1 MISTLICLLLSLLI
15 FQPSQV
21 FASDSSFYFATV
33 KEISR
38 ESKTSNSDGKVI
50 KTSQTLKLEIT
61 SKDQKGQ
68 TVTSENSSE
77 YDKIRLYKKGDKVIL
92 YQTTNPENQTVF
104 VIADNNRL
112 NSLGLLLVI
121 FIIVTLLITK
131 TKGLGAFLG
140 MIISFLIIFLFTLPK
155 LNQGANPFF
164 IAVTTSL
171 LIIPATFYS
180 SHGFNKKTT
189 YATIGT
195 IISLAITIIV
205 AQIFVDLSQLTGFAS
220 EEAGFLS
227 TSSQTPIN
235 IKSLLLA
242 GIIIGTLGVLDDIT
256 VSQASIVLKLHKTK
270 PDLKTTD
277 LYQQSMSIG
286 KDHIASMVNTLILVY
301 TGASL
306 PLLLLFINNPEN
318 PLYLIN
324 HEIIAEEIVRTL
336 VSSLGLVIAVPIT
349 TFISVQHI
357 KK

>member
-1 MISTLICLLLSLLI
+1 MIATLIGLLLSIVL
-15 FQPSQV
+15 FQSSPAIASEPS
-21 FASDSSFYFATV
+21 FFFATV
-33 KEISR
+33 KEITK
-38 ESKTSNSDGKVI
+38 ESKTSNSDGKII
-50 KTSQTLKLEIT
+50 KTSQTINLEIT
-61 SKDQKGQ
+61 SKDQKNQ
-68 TVTSENSSE
+68 IVTSENSSE
-77 YDKIRLYKKGDKVIL
+77 YDKIKLYKRGDKVVL
-92 YQTTNPENQTVF
+92 YQTTDPENQTIF

-112 NSLGLLLVI
+112 NSLGILLAI
-121 FIIVTLLITK
+121 FVVVTLLITK

-140 MIISFLIIFLFTLPK
+140 MAISFLIIFLFTLPK

-164 IAVTTSL
+164 IAITTSL

-195 IISLAITIIV
+195 LISLAITIAI

-227 TSSQTPIN
+227 ASSPTPIN

-256 VSQASIVLKLHKTK
+256 VSQASIVLRLHKTK
-270 PDLKTTD
+270 PNLKPTD

-349 TFISVQHI
+349 TFISAHHI
-357 KK
+357 KG